1 MACGPQNGSA
11 SSAEVAF
18 RLVIANL
25 SGHKDAGI
33 RPDEVVVPEK
43 LRLPAAVGLGRR
55 ICVVKIARKEIFL
68 DQNLAI

>member
-1 MACGPQNGSA
+1 
-11 SSAEVAF
+11 V
-18 RLVIANL
+18 
-25 SGHKDAGI
+25 GI
-33 RPDEVVVPEK
+33 PGNIVWHPVRRYFVVPEK